1 MIGAVW
7 NVRGLNKACKL
18 KCISDFIQ
26 DQNLDFVGFQETKK
40 ENFSESFLKAVNC
53 GTATLI
59 GTLSLPMVLL
69 GVSWWGLMIGS
80 LRLSA
85 GKIKNMLFLLWLK
98 TL

>member
-7 NVRGLNKACKL
+7 NVRGLNKAGKL

-53 GTATLI
+53 HF
-59 GTLSLPMVLL
+59 
-69 GVSWWGLMIGS
+69 
-80 LRLSA
+80 
-85 GKIKNMLFLLWLK
+85 N
-98 TL
+98 